1 MKLCR
6 IGEPGL
12 ERPAMISGNGR
23 ILDLS
28 GMIDDIDGAW
38 LASGG
43 VAKLRGID
51 PAALPEV
58 NPGIRFGVPVA
69 RVGKIVCAGMNY
81 RDHCLEAGVPIPEQ
95 PALFMKATSALSG
108 PNDHVVQPAGSTQ
121 LDWEVELAAVIGR
134 TARSVTTGEALSYVA
149 GYTILNDVSDRD
161 FQFNH
166 GGQWFKGKSADTFC
180 PVGPYLVTSDEI
192 ADPQT
197 LGLKLS
203 VNGQVMQSGNT
214 SSMIFGLAELIAHVS
229 GYMTLEPGDI
239 LSTGTP
245 PGVGMGHKPDPRWLV
260 PGDVMRLEIEG
271 LGAQEQRVVS

>member
-43 VAKLRGID
+43 VAKLQGID
-51 PAALPEV
+51 LAALPEV
-58 NPGIRFGVPVA
+58 NPGTRFGVPVA
-69 RVGKIVCAGMNY
+69 GVGKIVCAGMNY

-108 PNDHVVQPAGSTQ
+108 PNDPVIQPTGSTQ

-134 TARSVTTGEALSYVA
+134 TARSVTTREALSYVA

-180 PVGPYLVTSDEI
+180 PVGPFLVTSDEI

-214 SSMIFGLAELIAHVS
+214 ASMIFGLAELIAHVS

-245 PGVGMGHKPDPRWLV
+245 PGVGMGHKPEPRWLV

>member
-1 MKLCR
+1 
-6 IGEPGL
+6 
-12 ERPAMISGNGR
+12 
-23 ILDLS
+23 
-28 GMIDDIDGAW
+28 MIDDIDGAW